1 MKKVKAWW
9 GVGRDMDED
18 VMEFSDDAT
27 DEEIEEAVREYVM
40 GYFDW
45 GWEEAKND

>member
-1 MKKVKAWW
+1 MKKVKVFW

-18 VMEFSDDAT
+18 VLELDDNAT
-27 DEEIEEAVREYVM
+27 DEEIEETAKEYVM

-45 GWEEAKND
+45 GWEVVNK